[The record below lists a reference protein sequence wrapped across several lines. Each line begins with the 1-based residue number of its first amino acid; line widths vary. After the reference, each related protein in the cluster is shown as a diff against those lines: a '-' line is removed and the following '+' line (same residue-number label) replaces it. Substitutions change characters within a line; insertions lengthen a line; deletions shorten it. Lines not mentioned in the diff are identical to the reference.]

1 MRWLTQICE
10 YYPLAK
16 LCQLTPSDIQNL
28 LEQYRHDEGYVSS
41 SSAPSDLPLPIL
53 LSQKGTITLVGSGPG
68 HPDLLTQ
75 AAVRAIS
82 TADLVL
88 ADKLVPAEIL
98 ALIPRRTEVYIARK
112 FPGNAERA
120 QEELQSKG
128 LTALHQ
134 GKRVIR
140 LKQGDPYIFGRGGEE
155 YLFFKEHGYEVS
167 VIPGLTSAL
176 TATALA
182 GITATHRGVADQVVI
197 CTGTGRK
204 GAIPTPPEYS
214 KTRTAIFLM
223 ALHRIEGLITS
234 LVGAGWPDDIPCAVV
249 ERASC
254 RDQRVIRTTI
264 KDVARAIESEGSR
277 PPGLL
282 VVGWGCKVLNLK
294 VAGNDWI
301 VEEGLYGDF
310 WSVNANSSSRK
321 LTTLT
326 S

>member
-10 YYPLAK
+10 YYPLSK
-16 LCQLTPSDIQNL
+16 LCQLSSADITNL
-28 LEQYRHDEGYVSS
+28 LDQYRQDEGYISS
-41 SSAPSDLPLPIL
+41 SNEISVPIL
-53 LSQKGTITLVGSGPG
+53 PPRRGQITLVGSGPG

-75 AAVRAIS
+75 AALRAIN

-112 FPGNAERA
+112 FPGNAEKA
-120 QEELQSKG
+120 QEELQSRG

-134 GKRVIR
+134 GKRVMR

-155 YLFFKEHGYEVS
+155 YLFFKSHGYEVD

-182 GITATHRGVADQVVI
+182 GITATHRGVADQVLI
-197 CTGTGRK
+197 CTGTGRR
-204 GAIPTPPEYS
+204 GALPQPPEYIKS
-214 KTRTAIFLM
+214 RTAVFLM
-223 ALHRIEGLITS
+223 ALHRVEDLVGS

-254 RDQRVIRTTI
+254 RDQRVIRTQI
-264 KDVARAIESEGSR
+264 KDVAMAIEQEGSR

-282 VVGWGCKVLNLK
+282 VVGWGCRVLKPADETNK
-294 VAGNDWI
+294 WT
-301 VEEGLYGDF
+301 VEEGLDGHF
-310 WSVNANSSSRK
+310 WSTGGDDIVK
-321 LTTLT
+321 LG
-326 S
+326 SEENDV